1 MPWYASF
8 SAGVLGIELAHLHAQ
23 DLGQEGE
30 LVRPGSGFSRLPLDD
45 RRAADAHHL
54 GQLTGA
60 VALGFPQGFDGHGHR
75 DHLALLKS
83 RWFYG
88 TVTLSYHTPEG

>member
-1 MPWYASF
+1 MVRLL

-30 LVRPGSGFSRLPLDD
+30 LVRSGSGLSRLPLDD
-45 RRAADAHHL
+45 RRAADAHQL

-75 DHLALLKS
+75 DHLTLLKS
-83 RWFYG
+83 RGFYG
-88 TVTLSYHTPEG
+88 TVTLSYHYLL

>member
-1 MPWYASF
+1 MVYLL
-8 SAGVLGIELAHLHAQ
+8 SAGVLGVKLAHLYAQ
-23 DLGQEGE
+23 DLGQERE
-30 LVRPGSGFSRLPLDD
+30 LVRSGGGLSRLPLDD

-54 GQLTGA
+54 GQLAGA

-83 RWFYG
+83 RGFYD
-88 TVTLSYHTPEG
+88 TVTLSYHTPGG